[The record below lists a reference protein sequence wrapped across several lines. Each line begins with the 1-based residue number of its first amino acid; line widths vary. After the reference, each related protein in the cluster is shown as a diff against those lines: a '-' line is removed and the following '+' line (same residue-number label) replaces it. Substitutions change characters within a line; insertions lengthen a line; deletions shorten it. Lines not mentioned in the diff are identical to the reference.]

1 MAFHSPHHKS
11 HRPIA
16 DINVTPMV
24 DVMLVLLVI
33 FIMAAPLLTHSVK
46 VNLPSEKAQNSSTD
60 NTPVVLSIDAAGQ
73 FFINESP
80 VKDTELGN
88 ALTALAQKNMD
99 TPIHIRADQ
108 TVPYAKVA
116 HLLAAS
122 QQAGLS
128 KVSFLTQSAT
138 GTAAPS
144 SGAAP

>member
-1 MAFHSPHHKS
+1 MAFHTSKNKS

-46 VNLPSEKAQNSSTD
+46 VNLPSEKAQNASTD

-73 FFINESP
+73 YFINESP
-80 VKDTELGN
+80 IKDTELGN
-88 ALTALAQKNMD
+88 ALSTLAQKNNG

-128 KVSFLTQSAT
+128 KVSFLTQSGA
-138 GTAAPS
+138 GTSTANN
-144 SGAAP
+144 GAVK